1 MEGAF
6 LYKILVYP
14 VKSLPPVE
22 VLEASVTGYG
32 TLEWDRFYAIVDR
45 HGVIVNGKRERKIHL
60 VRARFDLREGLII
73 LSRPGDKRDDVYHLD
88 EERDRVGEWLTRF
101 LGYEVKLVK
110 DQRGLPDDT
119 RNNGPTV
126 VSTSTLAEVS
136 SWFRGWDLAQ
146 ARLRFRPNLE
156 VMGVE
161 AFWEDKLYYGGGR
174 GARFRIGP
182 VTLEGRGISKRCVVP
197 SRDPCTG
204 VATPGFQ
211 KELSRRRKPMLM
223 GKYPEDDHGYR
234 LILNTVVVDGY
245 GSILRVGDRVDVL
258 G

>member
-22 VLEASVTGYG
+22 VLEARVTRYG
-32 TLEWDRFYAIVDR
+32 TLEWDRLYAIVDR
-45 HGVIVNGKRERKIHL
+45 NGVIVNGKRERRIHL

-73 LSRPGDKRDDVYHLD
+73 LARPGDKKEEAYHLD
-88 EERDRVGEWLTRF
+88 DERDKVGEWLTSF

-110 DQRGLPDDT
+110 DPKGLPDDT

-126 VSTSTLAEVS
+126 VSTSTLAEVA
-136 SWFRGWDLAQ
+136 SWFKGWDLMQ

-161 AFWEDKLYYGGGR
+161 AFWEDKLYHGNGR

-204 VATPGFQ
+204 VPTPGFQ
-211 KELSRRRKPMLM
+211 KELSRRRKPMLR
-223 GKYPEDDHGYR
+223 GKYPESDHGYR
-234 LILNTVVVDGY
+234 LVLNTVVIDGH
-245 GSILRVGDRVDVL
+245 GSTLRVGDRVEAI